1 MNVKGPNKDDEERAF
16 LLPKSRLIRRKTD
29 FLLILSMLLLYLLSK
44 CVYSTIGPIYTI
56 DARVKGTT
64 TIINGLVFAIYP
76 FVIANMSPIVEKYLP
91 KLGQIKTLFIGS
103 FLEGFGGI
111 LFGFILLLPDQL
123 MFVLFSFLLRA
134 VIAVGGA
141 FSRTAF
147 ISILSSHY
155 PDHNSI
161 LIDVLELASCIG
173 LMLGPL
179 VGGVL
184 YSIAGF
190 ELPFVVTGASVW
202 LILGIVLLAL
212 PLDDF
217 HVVTNKEHAI
227 SIKKLIKVPELA
239 IIGMCTVTAGACIS
253 FYESTIAIQLDHIT
267 KGEFSRAQMG
277 AYFIIP
283 TVFYTVSAPLW
294 GYIVEHKIPGKC
306 TVVIGHVLLIVTF
319 ILMGP
324 VPFLQEVITATPLST
339 AISLCL
345 LGISLG
351 PYLAYVTDTMKMYA
365 IELGLENN
373 LLQSGIVTRLF
384 SSYFFVGSMIGPI
397 IGGLLIQNLTFSW
410 TCLVL
415 MSTLCIEG
423 IILVIYVSYDIYQ
436 APNACQRNSIVNER
450 TIP

>member
-1 MNVKGPNKDDEERAF
+1 MNLKDPNKDDEERAF
-16 LLPKSRLIRRKTD
+16 LLPKSTMIRRKTD
-29 FLLILSMLLLYLLSK
+29 FLLILAMQLLYLSSK
-44 CVYSTIGPIYTI
+44 CVYSTIGPIYTLE
-56 DARVKGTT
+56 ARLKGTT
-64 TIINGLVFAIYP
+64 TIINGLVFATYP
-76 FVIANMSPIVEKYLP
+76 FVIVNTSPIVEKYLP
-91 KLGQIKTLFIGS
+91 KLGQVKTLFIGS

-111 LFGFILLLPDQL
+111 LFGFILLLPDHL

-134 VIAVGGA
+134 VTAVGGA

-161 LIDVLELASCIG
+161 IIDVLELASCIG

-190 ELPFVVTGASVW
+190 ELPFIVTGASVW
-202 LILGIVLLAL
+202 LILGIVLLAI

-217 HVVTNKEHAI
+217 HVVIKKERAI
-227 SIKKLIKVPELA
+227 SITKLVKVPELA
-239 IIGMCTVTAGACIS
+239 IMGMCIVTAGACIS

-267 KGEFSRAQMG
+267 EGKVSRAQIG

-306 TVVIGHVLLIVTF
+306 TVMIGHILLIVTF

-351 PYLAYVTDTMKMYA
+351 PYLTHVTGTMKKYA
-365 IELGLENN
+365 IELGFDNN

-384 SSYFFVGSMIGPI
+384 SSYFFVGSIIGPI
-397 IGGLLIQNLTFSW
+397 VGGLLIQYLTFSW
-410 TCLVL
+410 TCLIL

-423 IILVIYVSYDIYQ
+423 IILVIYVSYDTYQ
-436 APNACQRNSIVNER
+436 AHNASQGNPITNER
-450 TIP
+450 LIS